1 MPISPEDTMLAL
13 VAAAVLG
20 LALILDLANVGLG
33 STIDLFT
40 FVIVALLLM
49 ALHLGGVGT
58 AWSGRSAGWSRRRRS
73 RV

>member
-1 MPISPEDTMLAL
+1 MLAI
-13 VAAAVLG
+13 VAAIVLG

-49 ALHLGGVGT
+49 ALHMAGIGSAWAGRTGGWYRT
-58 AWSGRSAGWSRRRRS
+58 RRRG

>member
-1 MPISPEDTMLAL
+1 MLAI
-13 VAAAVLG
+13 VAAIVLG

-49 ALHLGGVGT
+49 ALHMAGIGSAWAGRTGG
-58 AWSGRSAGWSRRRRS
+58 WYRSRRRT

>member
-1 MPISPEDTMLAL
+1 MLAL

-20 LALILDLANVGLG
+20 LALILDLANVNLG
-33 STIDLFT
+33 GNIELFT

-49 ALHLGGVGT
+49 ALHLGGVGSH
-58 AWSGRSAGWSRRRRS
+58 ASGRTGGWRNRRRS

>member
-1 MPISPEDTMLAL
+1 MLAL

-33 STIDLFT
+33 TTVDLLT

-58 AWSGRSAGWSRRRRS
+58 GWSGRGGWYRRRRGV
-73 RV
+73 R

>member
-1 MPISPEDTMLAL
+1 MLAI
-13 VAAAVLG
+13 VAAVVLG

-33 STIDLFT
+33 STIDLLT

-49 ALHLGGVGT
+49 ALHLAGVGS
-58 AWSGRSAGWSRRRRS
+58 ALAGRTGGWYRTRRRS

>member
-1 MPISPEDTMLAL
+1 MLAI

-33 STIDLFT
+33 STIDLVT
-40 FVIVALLLM
+40 FIIVALLLM
-49 ALHLGGVGT
+49 ALHLGGVGSHL
-58 AWSGRSAGWSRRRRS
+58 SGRTGGWRTRRRS

>member
-1 MPISPEDTMLAL
+1 MLAI
-13 VAAAVLG
+13 VAAIVLG

-33 STIDLFT
+33 GNIELFT

-49 ALHLGGVGT
+49 ALHMAGIGSG
-58 AWSGRSAGWSRRRRS
+58 WSGRTGGWYRNRRRGRS

>member
-1 MPISPEDTMLAL
+1 MLAL

-49 ALHLGGVGT
+49 ALHLGGVGST
-58 AWSGRSAGWSRRRRS
+58 LSGRTGGWRTRRRS